1 MNEYNR
7 DDIID
12 SMNKLKLIGMIS
24 SYDEIIADSIKSQ
37 DTISYF
43 IGGLLKS
50 EIKTRKLAAIRTR
63 MNLARFPQNKDLYNF
78 IFSDT
83 PINSQQVRHC

>member
-12 SMNKLKLIGMIS
+12 SMNKLKLRGMIS
-24 SYDEIIADSIKSQ
+24 SYDEIIADSIKRQ
-37 DTISYF
+37 APISYVL
-43 IGGLLKS
+43 GGLLKS

-78 IFSDT
+78 IFRTCLESF
-83 PINSQQVRHC
+83 S